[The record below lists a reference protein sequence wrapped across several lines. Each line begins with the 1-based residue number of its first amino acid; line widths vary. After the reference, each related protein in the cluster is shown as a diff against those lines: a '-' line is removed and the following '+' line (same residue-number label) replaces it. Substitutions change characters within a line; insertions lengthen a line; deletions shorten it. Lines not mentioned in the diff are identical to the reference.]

1 MNRPNIGEREAWKWK
16 GEIWWNMHTFCR
28 ICRNIPK
35 ITQVLRHRSSSTW
48 LLLLVWS
55 DDVLYFTNMAWP
67 LELRLLHMHIVWKTL
82 SIISTFFGSL
92 WHPKK
97 CSVPSLDKP
106 LCKLHMYVIPLA
118 TLSTFSTLPPWC
130 PFQSVEI
137 LMSCCCLPLVVPGIF
152 ATSRTCQSQ
161 RENIEIYITN

>member
-1 MNRPNIGEREAWKWK
+1 MEARKWK
-16 GEIWWNMHTFCR
+16 GKSDEICIHFAEYAGIYPR
-28 ICRNIPK
+28 LPK
-35 ITQVLRHRSSSTW
+35 SFGTDPAALGFFSWCGVMMF
-48 LLLLVWS
+48 
-55 DDVLYFTNMAWP
+55 LYVSIFYQDGTARP

-82 SIISTFFGSL
+82 SIVSTFSFGSL

-106 LCKLHMYVIPLA
+106 LCKMHMYVIPLA

-152 ATSRTCQSQ
+152 ATSRTC
-161 RENIEIYITN
+161 

>member
-1 MNRPNIGEREAWKWK
+1 
-16 GEIWWNMHTFCR
+16 MHTFCR

-55 DDVLYFTNMAWP
+55 DDVSIFYQHGMATRTQITAHAHS
-67 LELRLLHMHIVWKTL
+67 LEDAIHHQYIFLDHSDIQ
-82 SIISTFFGSL
+82 
-92 WHPKK
+92 KK

-130 PFQSVEI
+130 PFQSVES